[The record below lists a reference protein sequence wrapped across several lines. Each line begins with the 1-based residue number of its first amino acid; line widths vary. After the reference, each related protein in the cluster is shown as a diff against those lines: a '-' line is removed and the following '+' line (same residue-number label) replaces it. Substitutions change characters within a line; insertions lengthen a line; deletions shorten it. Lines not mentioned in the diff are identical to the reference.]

1 MFAEIEQTIVERL
14 RAKLPSTVHVDTE
27 SELSRVAELR
37 QKAPAV
43 WLIYDGFRLGDKIAP
58 TGQVQQIVMEWFVV
72 IAAKSAKGNGNPN
85 AARDEASAMCVS
97 VLEALLG
104 FHLGRGQYLHLADA
118 PGPTYDGG
126 YCHVPLAFTNSATF
140 KGQA

>member
-1 MFAEIEQTIVERL
+1 MFADIEQTILDRL
-14 RAKLPSTVHVDTE
+14 RAKLPASVHIDTE
-27 SELSRVAELR
+27 AQLSKVTDLR

-43 WLIYDGFRLGDKIAP
+43 WLIYDGFRLGDKIVP

-72 IAAKSAKGNGNPN
+72 VAAKSARGGGDPTS
-85 AARDEASAMCVS
+85 ARDEASGLCAQ
-97 VLEALLG
+97 VLDALLG

-118 PGPTYDGG
+118 PGPTYSGG